1 MDSTAMACSDASFMN
16 SFWQNTVES
25 DIQIRIME
33 FAATTMGEVYLLSQT
48 CKQWD
53 EILNHDPDTA
63 DPIWHR
69 IAKKYYGVDR
79 RHLRRIE
86 IMDSACRHEDN
97 TEWRRLLFIERSP
110 TLKIF
115 SGEMGPYLKLL
126 TWIFSDERV
135 EPYTSMSWKEGIIEC
150 KVSAEEYWHTLG
162 VDRLPRRLHGIYR
175 FGIGFTDGSI
185 EENFRQMEFQVN
197 YFDHDYTVANFESE
211 CRTIHRWLHV
221 FGFHHDD
228 FVIHPPVA
236 ECPNERYG
244 YIRVELIDRYR
255 DQGNRRVLFL
265 GSMTIKE
272 DSFLT

>member
-1 MDSTAMACSDASFMN
+1 MEMTA
-16 SFWQNTVES
+16 
-25 DIQIRIME
+25 
-33 FAATTMGEVYLLSQT
+33 L
-48 CKQWD
+48 
-53 EILNHDPDTA
+53 
-63 DPIWHR
+63 
-69 IAKKYYGVDR
+69 
-79 RHLRRIE
+79 
-86 IMDSACRHEDN
+86 
-97 TEWRRLLFIERSP
+97 IERSP

-162 VDRLPRRLHGIYR
+162 VNRLPIRLHGIYR

-211 CRTIHRWLHV
+211 CRIIHRWLHV

-228 FVIHPPVA
+228 FSIDPPEA
-236 ECPNERYG
+236 YHEQGLYG
-244 YIRVELIDRYR
+244 YINVTLIDRYR
-255 DQGNRRVLFL
+255 HQGKRVLCL

-272 DSFLT
+272 DTSPCDIDIIRFQLFGWWDFSAEEGEPVRSKLIRFDRS

>member
-1 MDSTAMACSDASFMN
+1 
-16 SFWQNTVES
+16 
-25 DIQIRIME
+25 
-33 FAATTMGEVYLLSQT
+33 
-48 CKQWD
+48 
-53 EILNHDPDTA
+53 
-63 DPIWHR
+63 
-69 IAKKYYGVDR
+69 
-79 RHLRRIE
+79 
-86 IMDSACRHEDN
+86 MDSACRHEDN

-115 SGEMGPYLKLL
+115 SGEVGPYLKLL

-162 VDRLPRRLHGIYR
+162 VDRLPRRSRGIYR

-185 EENFRQMEFQVN
+185 EENFKQMEFRVH
-197 YFDHDYTVANFESE
+197 YFNHDYTVANFKSE
-211 CRTIHRWLHV
+211 CRIIHRWLHV

-228 FVIHPPVA
+228 FDIHPPVA
-236 ECPNERYG
+236 DCLSEMYG

-255 DQGNRRVLFL
+255 DQGNRSVLFS

-272 DSFLT
+272 DTFSCDDDLRVFQNFWWWEYCSEEGGGIRSMLVHFDRQTTILRGNVHYGSESTRDI

>member
-33 FAATTMGEVYLLSQT
+33 FAATTMGKVYLLSQT

-53 EILNHDPDTA
+53 EILNHDPYTA
-63 DPIWHR
+63 GPIWHR

-79 RHLRRIE
+79 RHLQRIE

-97 TEWRRLLFIERSP
+97 TEWRRLLYIERSP

-135 EPYTSMSWKEGIIEC
+135 EPYTSMS
-150 KVSAEEYWHTLG
+150 
-162 VDRLPRRLHGIYR
+162 
-175 FGIGFTDGSI
+175 
-185 EENFRQMEFQVN
+185 
-197 YFDHDYTVANFESE
+197 
-211 CRTIHRWLHV
+211 
-221 FGFHHDD
+221 
-228 FVIHPPVA
+228 
-236 ECPNERYG
+236 
-244 YIRVELIDRYR
+244 
-255 DQGNRRVLFL
+255 
-265 GSMTIKE
+265 
-272 DSFLT
+272 